1 MRKVIRTANENA
13 WLLPQATSRII
24 ATTGSPAP
32 MPSTVLAHALAK
44 MDDLMSAA
52 EAVGK
57 ALDHKTIMG
66 WTIEE
71 FCSKTNER
79 TWRNGWSLDY
89 QSERHCSK
97 TYLMFFRPK
106 SLLDYQ
112 SERHCSKTGIIEYA
126 SNRELDYQSERHCS
140 KTLRADRVRGGGWIT
155 SQNDTAPKLECQG
168 LAFGLLALVLGER
181 PPLGLGDHIYL
192 TFLTMWYTRF
202 AMNAAMKTRIVD
214 LHTGTMVAE
223 RAGRIGPS
231 LLPWPLE
238 VLAGSS

>member
-1 MRKVIRTANENA
+1 MRKEIRTANENA
-13 WLLPQATSRII
+13 WLLPRATSRII

-32 MPSTVLAHALAK
+32 TPSTVLAHALAK
-44 MDDLMSAA
+44 MNDLMSAA
-52 EAVGK
+52 EADGK
-57 ALDHKTIMG
+57 ALDYETIMG

-112 SERHCSKTGIIEYA
+112 SERHCSKT
-126 SNRELDYQSERHCS
+126 
-140 KTLRADRVRGGGWIT
+140 LRADRVRGGGWIT

-168 LAFGLLALVLGER
+168 LAFGLLALVLGGR

-202 AMNAAMKTRIVD
+202 AMNAPMNAAMKTRIVD